1 MARLTLAEKGLESLF
16 GAHDQHLKLIERAF
30 DVQLSARGNE
40 LAIDGDAERV
50 ELVQHLMTELSTLGS
65 RGYRFRTEDIR
76 TAIRVVEQAPE
87 ISLTEF
93 FQPTDQLLSA
103 VRQLISPRSLNQYL
117 YMKAMLDHDIVVSI
131 GPAGTG
137 KTFLAVAM
145 AAAALKEKKV
155 RRIVLARP
163 AVEAGEKLG
172 FLPGDLAEKVN
183 PYLRPLYDSL
193 YDLLGYDK
201 VGALLER
208 GIIEVAPIAFMR
220 GRTLNESFV
229 ILDEAQ
235 NTTSEQMKMFLTRIG
250 FGSKAVVNGDITQ
263 VDLPSFQ
270 ASGLREAQ
278 VVLKDVEGIC
288 FAHFDRRDVV
298 RHPIVQKVVA
308 AYEKHEKLL
317 AEPPRESVAGSR
329 PAVV

>member
-1 MARLTLAEKGLESLF
+1 MSRLTLAEEGLEALF
-16 GAHDQHLKLIERAF
+16 GTHDQNLKRIEREF
-30 DVQLSARGNE
+30 DVRLSARGNE
-40 LAIDGDAERV
+40 LAIDGEAEAVAQVRRMM
-50 ELVQHLMTELSTLGS
+50 EQLSTLS
-65 RGYRFRTEDIR
+65 ARNFRLRVEDVR
-76 TAIRVVEQAPE
+76 TAIRVARQAPE
-87 ISLTEF
+87 MSLIEF
-93 FQPTDQLLSA
+93 FQPTDQILSA
-103 VRQLISPRSLNQYL
+103 ARRMISPRSLNQYL
-117 YMKAMLDHDIVVSI
+117 YMKAMLDHDMVVSI

-208 GIIEVAPIAFMR
+208 GVIEVAPIAFMR
-220 GRTLNESFV
+220 GRTLNDSFV

-263 VDLPSFQ
+263 VDLPSFT
-270 ASGLREAQ
+270 ASGLREVQ
-278 VVLKDVEGIC
+278 DVLRGVAGIA
-288 FAHFDRRDVV
+288 FVNFDKRDVV
-298 RHPIVQKVVA
+298 RHPLVQKVVA
-308 AYEKHEKLL
+308 AYETHEQKM
-317 AEPPRESVAGSR
+317 AEAEAAGPR
-329 PAVV
+329 PAVGVK